1 MQACRIVSDHPLCD
15 GKTLSG
21 WDNRFEAMSSIARIF
36 LVLLLLLLVGG
47 ALASM
52 LVEIPISRTP
62 VEQVIPHD
70 RLSQ

>member
-1 MQACRIVSDHPLCD
+1 MQACRIFSDPSLFD
-15 GKTLSG
+15 SMTPPG
-21 WDNRFEAMSSIARIF
+21 WDNRFKAMSSLTRVF
-36 LVLLLLLLVGG
+36 LVLLLVLLVGG

>member
-1 MQACRIVSDHPLCD
+1 MQACRIVSDRSLFD
-15 GKTLSG
+15 GMTLLG
-21 WDNRFEAMSSIARIF
+21 WDNRFEAMSSLTRIF
-36 LVLLLLLLVGG
+36 LVLMLLLLVGG

-52 LVEIPISRTP
+52 IVEIPISRTP

>member
-1 MQACRIVSDHPLCD
+1 MQACRIVSDGSLLD
-15 GKTLSG
+15 SMTLLG
-21 WDNRFEAMSSIARIF
+21 WDNRFETMSSLTRIF

-52 LVEIPISRTP
+52 IVEIPISRTP

>member
-1 MQACRIVSDHPLCD
+1 MQACRIVSDRSLFD
-15 GKTLSG
+15 GMTLLG
-21 WDNRFEAMSSIARIF
+21 WDNRFEAMSSLTRIF

-52 LVEIPISRTP
+52 IVEIPISRTP

>member
-1 MQACRIVSDHPLCD
+1 MQACRIVSDGSLFD
-15 GKTLSG
+15 SMALLG
-21 WDNRFEAMSSIARIF
+21 WDNRFEAMSSLTRIF

-52 LVEIPISRTP
+52 IVEIPISRTP